1 MALIHFCKPSIYQTP
16 PPCLLHARPLGYG
29 QSPCL
34 MGFNVIQ
41 GSTVFLRE
49 IKHMPSLAGVGSD
62 Q

>member
-1 MALIHFCKPSIYQTP
+1 
-16 PPCLLHARPLGYG
+16 
-29 QSPCL
+29 